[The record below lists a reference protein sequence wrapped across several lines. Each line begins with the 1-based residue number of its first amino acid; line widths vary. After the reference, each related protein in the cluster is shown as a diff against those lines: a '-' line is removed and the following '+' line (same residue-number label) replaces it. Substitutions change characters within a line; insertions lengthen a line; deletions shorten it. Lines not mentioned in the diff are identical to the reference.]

1 MGCGMARLRPMFAL
15 KFQTKTPHWCVQC
28 PRMVEIGEDMREAH
42 FSCQL
47 CLALEFKFCEVG
59 NDMLEAHFCHALFQH
74 CAQVS

>member
-1 MGCGMARLRPMFAL
+1 MRDGTLEAYVCLEISNQNTTLVRAMSTYG
-15 KFQTKTPHWCVQC
+15 
-28 PRMVEIGEDMREAH
+28 EIGEDMREAH